1 MFAEPRVAEALI
13 WLVQMTRGSPFA
25 RCWSTAPVFQVV
37 AYAIRQEARRA
48 ALDAQSRRRRERA
61 EREKRLEDLAVRVLV
76 AIRERDA
83 AVADADRRAGE
94 ALCEML
100 EEQGLSVREAV
111 EWCGDEIT
119 TREATRLRRLA
130 EDSEVG
136 ERKVDFMDGVAGM
149 AEGLARGAAR
159 EDVRVP
165 ITWYAELLTR
175 V

>member
-1 MFAEPRVAEALI
+1 
-13 WLVQMTRGSPFA
+13 
-25 RCWSTAPVFQVV
+25 
-37 AYAIRQEARRA
+37 
-48 ALDAQSRRRRERA
+48 
-61 EREKRLEDLAVRVLV
+61 VRVLV